1 MFEFFF
7 AFAIFV
13 SLAISLKD
21 IKYGKIPNKYIVLLL
36 ASGIFY
42 QAISAAD
49 YLKVVFTFFYALAV
63 AFLLWLFGI
72 WPAGDAKLFSVLF
85 LLLPQTLY
93 ASPNLTF
100 DFLVNCFVP
109 IFFFMFF
116 IIIAKSR
123 FSVLKDAIKFT
134 FQPYRVTIL
143 ALALLGF
150 VWFLSKLLSLI
161 AFGQAIF
168 SDYFVMLLLLFLT
181 YEAFRRILSA
191 KLELLFFALA
201 VLRVV
206 LDYRNVY
213 SISFMLNFATMIGVF
228 LFFRFFI
235 IYLAFKLYTKSVPI
249 KKLKPGMCPAE
260 MILQKGNGFE
270 RVSFL
275 NSGLLA
281 FGNEKR
287 GQILHNI
294 DCLSEDDIKKIKK
307 LRREKKIPF
316 DDMLINF
323 TQPFAI
329 FIVLGYALTVL
340 FGTSFLVFISKQLLL
355 FK

>member
-1 MFEFFF
+1 MFEFIF
-7 AFAIFV
+7 AFAII
-13 SLAISLKD
+13 ISLVISFEDAKH
-21 IKYGKIPNKYIVLLL
+21 GKIPNKYIVLLFF
-36 ASGIFY
+36 SGIFY
-42 QAISAAD
+42 QALSAVD
-49 YLKVVFTFFYALAV
+49 YLKVVFTFFYALAI
-63 AFLLWLFGI
+63 AFSLWLFGI

-85 LLLPQTLY
+85 LLLPQRLY
-93 ASPNLTF
+93 ESPNITF
-100 DFLVNCFVP
+100 DFMVNCFVP

-123 FSVLKDAIKFT
+123 FSIIKDALKFT
-134 FQPYRVTIL
+134 FQPYRITIL

-161 AFGQAIF
+161 TFGLTIF
-168 SDYFVMLLLLFLT
+168 SDYFVMLILLFLT
-181 YEAFRRILSA
+181 YEIFRRILSA

-206 LDYRNVY
+206 LDYKNVY
-213 SISFMLNFATMIGVF
+213 TIAFMINFTKLILVF

-260 MILQKGNGFE
+260 MILQKRDGFE

-275 NSGLLA
+275 NSGIFT
-281 FGNEKR
+281 FGNEDR
-287 GQILHNI
+287 GKIIHSI
-294 DCLSEDDIKKIKK
+294 DCLSEDDVKKIKK

-340 FGTSFLVFISKQLLL
+340 LGTNFVIFIPNILTRHG
-355 FK
+355 